1 MGDQNGHST
10 ACRANA
16 GVDQSNL
23 RRKLPLNRKSMQN
36 IDTILDKLMAAR
48 PDERIVFILPH
59 SIPLRDAEGSPD
71 LKPQKAVIQHIL
83 AHQELPAEIVL
94 VFPEVWMNWA
104 EQESFMTQ
112 LRDHPKLEKVKRVT
126 LVTQSPHI
134 ILGAQ
139 DGEVF
144 LAEVQDDEVELI
156 PATNG
161 PTIPPGFGQIQAE
174 GQSLR
179 RRHEGQRRYRR

>member
-1 MGDQNGHST
+1 
-10 ACRANA
+10 
-16 GVDQSNL
+16 
-23 RRKLPLNRKSMQN
+23 MQN
-36 IDTILDKLMAAR
+36 IDTIIDKLMVAR
-48 PDERIVFILPH
+48 PDEQIVFVLPH
-59 SIPLRDAEGSPD
+59 SLPLRDAEGSPD
-71 LKPQKAVIQHIL
+71 LKPQKAVIQKIL
-83 AHQELPAEIVL
+83 SHQELPAEIVL

-144 LAEVQDDEVELI
+144 LAEIQDDEVELI
-156 PATNG
+156 PATNRQ
-161 PTIPPGFGQIQAE
+161 TIPPGFGPIHEE
-174 GQSLR
+174 GQRLR
-179 RRHEGQRRYRR
+179 RRPEGRRRYRR